1 MRPNWTNICH
11 SSIQALRPHNIPLQ
25 LKQRLVIRL
34 SIRPSM
40 QCMPGLLNF
49 LHHIKTVL
57 KLMPNKMSV
66 SQKITKVT
74 KVYIIAMVNINKY
87 PHMTTALV
95 STNCIPH
102 IQVIVWQTIHLM
114 VQAFYSGLTVE
125 VIVFVSQ
132 Y

>member
-11 SSIQALRPHNIPLQ
+11 SSIQAVRLHNIPLL
-25 LKQRLVIRL
+25 LKQRLAIRL
-34 SIRPSM
+34 SM
-40 QCMPGLLNF
+40 QCMPGLQNF
-49 LHHIKTVL
+49 LHLIKTAL
-57 KLMPNKMSV
+57 KQMPNKMSV

-74 KVYIIAMVNINKY
+74 KVYIIAMENINKY

-102 IQVIVWQTIHLM
+102 IRVIVWQTIHLM

-125 VIVFVSQ
+125 IIFFFSQ
-132 Y
+132 N